1 MELLLTTLFISIELI
16 SVYAYWPQI
25 KLLLEKGARAEGFS
39 IKTWGLWS
47 IAGVIGCLYAI
58 FLNKDP
64 YLIFVVAADT
74 AGIMVIFGLSLQYR
88 LRYLAARKRRMQP
101 IMLLQNQLGLFKQ
114 KSSFWAELLK

>member
-114 KSSFWAELLK
+114 KPSFWAELLK